1 MISFLLHLVQV
12 VIQIYSKAQNT
23 IFSLKSVD
31 SVFFYIID
39 VIDICYIVDI

>member
-1 MISFLLHLVQV
+1 MWMLYL
-12 VIQIYSKAQNT
+12 IQIYSKAQNT

-31 SVFFYIID
+31 SVFYIID